1 MARSPKFKAVFVI
14 TVEGVERNGINL
26 EQVRASLASAIKLAG
41 NPQTVIEL
49 QEAFKEGEHV

>member
-26 EQVRASLASAIKLAG
+26 EQIKASLLAAINLAG
-41 NPQTVIEL
+41 NPQTKMSFHKVEEIE
-49 QEAFKEGEHV
+49 GV